1 MANTLYEVYKGPN
14 RSAFAV
20 FTDLSLSKQEMILL
34 ANRGYFRDKLEN
46 LKCVSGYIKDD
57 DLYLS
62 SRYVEGTQVVWVVCR
77 K

>member
-1 MANTLYEVYKGPN
+1 MANELYEIYKGQN

-20 FTDLSLSKQEMILL
+20 FKDLSLPKKEMILK
-34 ANRGYFRDKLEN
+34 ANRGYFRGKLEN

-57 DLYLS
+57 KLYLS
-62 SRYVEGTQVVWVVCR
+62 SRYVEGTQTVWVVYR

>member
-1 MANTLYEVYKGPN
+1 MTKALYEIYKGNN
-14 RSAFAV
+14 RSAFAI
-20 FTDLSLSKQEMILL
+20 FKDLSIPKKEMISI
-34 ANRGYFRDKLEN
+34 ANRGYFRGKLDN

-57 DLYLS
+57 ELYFS